1 MKTLDARSATDEYM
15 STHSLT
21 FSTPDLILKEFVIW
35 LCEQVSTRDEKEKIP
50 RIMLYLKD
58 KDDRHG
64 KGEKESLYQN
74 ASYTNKDTII
84 NQRNTVTE
92 VYGGLSTPPSSSS
105 SNLSGNVI
113 SSKPSPSNREPHN
126 KPESKFCIECGS
138 KLKTRSKFC
147 TKCGTKQE

>member
-35 LCEQVSTRDEKEKIP
+35 LCEQVSTRDGKEQIP

-58 KDDRHG
+58 KEDRH
-64 KGEKESLYQN
+64 
-74 ASYTNKDTII
+74 
-84 NQRNTVTE
+84 
-92 VYGGLSTPPSSSS
+92 
-105 SNLSGNVI
+105 GNVI

-126 KPESKFCIECGS
+126 NNPESKFCIECGS
-138 KLKTRSKFC
+138 NLKTRSKFC

>member
-1 MKTLDARSATDEYM
+1 MVL
-15 STHSLT
+15 
-21 FSTPDLILKEFVIW
+21 V
-35 LCEQVSTRDEKEKIP
+35 V
-50 RIMLYLKD
+50 LKD

-64 KGEKESLYQN
+64 KGEKGSLYQN

-92 VYGGLSTPPSSSS
+92 VYGGLSTPPPQSS

-113 SSKPSPSNREPHN
+113 SSKPSPSNREPYN